1 MAGYKETPRQ
11 KMIAMMYL
19 VLTALLAL
27 NVSRE
32 ILSAFLIVNDSM
44 EVTNEQFSAKV
55 DEVYA
60 KFKQQNEL
68 NENKVGPYWNK
79 AQQAQQYSDEFIKY
93 INLLKAQ
100 IISATEGITVEE
112 ADTIHLKYVKKPD
125 NYDTPTNFL
134 ITSDTKK
141 GEADNLL
148 IQINEYKENLL
159 KLVDEKDRE
168 NFDLG
173 LVTDVEYRDADGQ
186 KQDWQR
192 HHFYHTILAADI
204 TILNKLIAEV
214 YNAETNVVNYLYSSI
229 SAEDFKFDEVSAK
242 VIPNSN
248 YVFRGEDYEADIL
261 VAAYDSNQDP
271 VVYVLEGA
279 DTLTEAM
286 IDRATRIEGED
297 GKVKL
302 TLPANSTGSKKYAGL
317 IKLMT
322 PWGAAKYYGFKHNYI
337 VAKPSATVSADKM
350 NVFYRGVENPVSIS
364 ASGKADNQLKP
375 TISAGSLSRT
385 DTGWVVKD
393 IPGDAYEAIVTIY
406 AEDNGGRKRMGD
418 QMFRVKRLP
427 DPLARVIGSDD
438 GKIAMKRMLANP
450 FLVCQLPEWVDFEY
464 DFRVT
469 SFTIFIPQGGGYFF
483 TEKSES
489 QMFTDKMK
497 NQMQSLKKNDI
508 VVFRDIKV
516 KGPEGPRKIESINI
530 TIN

>member
-44 EVTNEQFSAKV
+44 EITNKQFSTKV

-68 NENKVGPYWNK
+68 NPGKVGEYWDK
-79 AQQAQQYSDEFIKY
+79 AKEAKEYSDELVDY
-93 INLLKAQ
+93 IDLLKAQ
-100 IISATEGITVEE
+100 LISVTEGITVEE

-134 ITSDTKK
+134 ITSDLKK

-148 IQINEYKENLL
+148 LAINEYKENIL
-159 KLVDEKDRE
+159 KLVDEKDRK

-173 LVTDVEYRDADGQ
+173 LDTDTKYKDRDGQ
-186 KQDWQR
+186 DQNWQQ

-204 TILNKLIAEV
+204 TILNKFIAEV
-214 YNAETNVVNYLYSSI
+214 YNAETNVVNYLYASI

-261 VAAYDSNQDP
+261 VAAYDSKQDP
-271 VVYVLEGA
+271 EVYVLEGA
-279 DTLTEAM
+279 DTLTEDM
-286 IDRATRIEGED
+286 IDRARKIEGED
-297 GKVKL
+297 GKGKL
-302 TLPANSTGSKKYAGL
+302 ILPANSVGSKKYAGL

-375 TISAGSLSRT
+375 TISAGTLART

-393 IPGDAYEAIVTIY
+393 IPGDAYECVVTIY
-406 AEDNGGRKRMGD
+406 ADDNGGRKRMGD

-427 DPLARVIGSDD
+427 DPIARVIGSDD

-497 NQMQSLKKNDI
+497 SQMQSLKKNDI